1 MKLCDDLIVWPNH
14 IILEFLLEYRWTG
27 EISLFWNILRNI
39 SLPQGFRA
47 GMALYSRR
55 YTRILVTGKTLLRL
69 GASSELPNSSKVLTP
84 GILLPTLSVF
94 CLLRSDFWRIL
105 SDFSQFWSSAGPPRG
120 YRCPYIPNYAGIFS

>member
-1 MKLCDDLIVWPNH
+1 MDRRVFV
-14 IILEFLLEYRWTG
+14 ILEYSPEYKPAPRLSG
-27 EISLFWNILRNI
+27 WNV
-39 SLPQGFRA
+39 
-47 GMALYSRR
+47 ALYSRR